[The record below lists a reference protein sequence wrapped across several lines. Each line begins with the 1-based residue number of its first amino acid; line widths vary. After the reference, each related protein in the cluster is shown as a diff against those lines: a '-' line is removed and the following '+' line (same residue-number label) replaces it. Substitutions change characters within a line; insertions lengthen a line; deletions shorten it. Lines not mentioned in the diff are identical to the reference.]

1 MKFQIFIHSIG
12 DRGIRTSLDAIEYAR
27 QANGVRD
34 SRHQLVHIECLSPQ
48 DLPRF
53 RKLSVVACMQPRHC
67 APDITGQWAKA
78 VGPERARY
86 AWAFRSLRD
95 SGAVLAFASDWNVAE
110 MDPLVGIYT
119 ALTREGLDGK
129 PEGGWI
135 PEQRIDLAT
144 AIRGY
149 TLNCAYANFVEQ
161 NRGSL
166 VAGKY
171 ADMIMLSD
179 NLFELSP
186 EKIKDAH
193 VLWTMV
199 GGKEV
204 YRAH

>member
-1 MKFQIFIHSIG
+1 MS
-12 DRGIRTSLDAIEYAR
+12 AIALTPEAVV
-27 QANGVRD
+27 QA
-34 SRHQLVHIECLSPQ
+34 
-48 DLPRF
+48 
-53 RKLSVVACMQPRHC
+53 VV
-67 APDITGQWAKA
+67 
-78 VGPERARY
+78 
-86 AWAFRSLRD
+86 
-95 SGAVLAFASDWNVAE
+95 
-110 MDPLVGIYT
+110 

-129 PEGGWI
+129 PAGGWI
-135 PEQRIDLAT
+135 PQQRIDLVT

-149 TLNCAYANFVEQ
+149 TLNGAYANFVEQ

-186 EKIKDAH
+186 EKVKDAH